1 VTATL
6 VLLKCSFNAVLWLVP
21 YFHQLFLSLTAASAP
36 WQVLELVLQN
46 PQTAFAAGE
55 ICSLLCSIKAIRK
68 AAQQAGGPC
77 SNILLTGSTRYWNVV
92 SRVASFA
99 KWLPAHANL
108 LGTLAEELDLDSTD
122 EFDDGDREQI
132 AQHNVLDTILAL
144 SVQGIAASTTSSCT
158 GTAAAMAHQQ
168 QQQHQ
173 GQRPPFALRSFSSSI
188 RHSSDV
194 LAALPAATL
203 TQLAWDADVPQ
214 GDESQQTAMAGAVAH
229 LTNLQRLDVGDSLG
243 GVWLPVIAQLKQLTY
258 LEINELH
265 AFVDEEQHL
274 PENLVE
280 LSLPNFYVYCKS
292 ECDEASEGGVE
303 ADGGQADVAGV
314 EGDDGAGAMAAADQ
328 RAAESGDARQLD
340 FSHLT
345 RLTRL
350 LLGLVIRSIQ
360 QEQQPVRVD
369 ALLPLQLLQ
378 LDVSCYRCAVLP
390 MLNITALTQLRSLIL
405 AECEENDD
413 SLLSLNRLS

>member
-1 VTATL
+1 LHPASSTL
-6 VLLKCSFNAVLWLVP
+6 SCQP
-21 YFHQLFLSLTAASAP
+21 AASAP
-36 WQVLELVLQN
+36 CQVLELVLQN
-46 PQTAFAAGE
+46 PDTVFVAGE
-55 ICSLLCSIKAIRK
+55 ICSLLCSSKAIRK

-77 SNILLTGSTRYWNVV
+77 SSITLTGSTRYWDVV

-108 LGTLAEELDLDSTD
+108 LGTLAVELDLDSAD

-144 SVQGIAASTTSSCT
+144 SVKGLAASTTTSSSGGT
-158 GTAAAMAHQQ
+158 GIAGAMANPQQ
-168 QQQHQ
+168 QQQQ
-173 GQRPPFALRSFSSSI
+173 QRGQRPPFALRSFSSSI
-188 RHSSDV
+188 RHSPDV
-194 LAALPAATL
+194 LAALPAASL
-203 TQLAWDADVPQ
+203 TQLAWDADVPL
-214 GDESQQTAMAGAVAH
+214 GEEWQQTAMAGAVAH
-229 LTNLQRLDVGDSLG
+229 LTNLQRLDVGDSLW

-258 LEINELH
+258 LEINGLH

-274 PENLVE
+274 PDSLVE

-292 ECDEASEGGVE
+292 DRDEASDGAVE
-303 ADGGQADVAGV
+303 ADGAQADVAGV
-314 EGDDGAGAMAAADQ
+314 EGNGGAGAMAAADQ
-328 RAAESGDARQLD
+328 RAADSGDARQLD

-350 LLGLVIRSIQ
+350 LLGLDIRSIQ
-360 QEQQPVRVD
+360 QEQQQLHVD

-390 MLNITALTQLRSLIL
+390 MLNITVLTQLRRLIL
-405 AECEENDD
+405 AECEDDDD
-413 SLLSLNRLS
+413 SLLSLNRLSSLTNLELE